1 MIAFKI
7 TRGSRHDSKATVPML
22 KKLKGLAF
30 GDKGYL
36 GKKIYQELISGG
48 LKLITRSRNNM
59 KNKPVISSYE
69 RRLLNKRGMVE
80 TVIGHLKHC
89 FQVWHSRHRSIMNAL
104 THLVAALAAYSIQ
117 PLQLGDIKMLSRCS

>member
-1 MIAFKI
+1 
-7 TRGSRHDSKATVPML
+7 ML